1 MSCNATLTPTPEQLN
16 HEIRMFLTARSGR
29 TLTSAERGVYERLR
43 AEWLAAGRR
52 ARYGTAPAPRPARPS
67 ACGARTVSE

>member
-16 HEIRMFLTARSGR
+16 HEIRTFLTARRGR
-29 TLTSAERGVYERLR
+29 TLTSAERDVYERLR

-52 ARYGTAPAPRPARPS
+52 ARYMTVPRPARTS